1 MVDYARMPHK
11 KPQVKLDPINR
22 KIIARIHLESDIT
35 NQRLA
40 EEIGLSPAAC
50 SQRVS
55 ALREAGYFF
64 NFHCE
69 VDLDRTFE
77 HVLAYVQFKLTDNTV
92 QSRRAFEAE
101 INKYPEFM
109 DCLRLSGDVD
119 YISFTCARNIQELN
133 KICDEISSKQELGIE
148 RIVTRIILERS
159 KWYLGYPIE
168 RLRWLE

>member
-1 MVDYARMPHK
+1 MPTK
-11 KPQVKLDPINR
+11 KQVKLDPINR
-22 KIIARIHLESDIT
+22 KIIAKIHLQSDIT

-77 HVLAYVQFKLTDNTV
+77 HVLAYVEFTLSDNSLPT
-92 QSRRAFEAE
+92 RRAFEAE
-101 INKYPEFM
+101 IEKYPEFM
-109 DCLRLSGDVD
+109 DCLRVSGEVD
-119 YISFTCARNIQELN
+119 YVSFTCARHIQALN
-133 KICDEISSKQELGIE
+133 KICDAMSAKPELRIK
-148 RIVTRIILERS
+148 RIVTRPILERS

-168 RLRWLE
+168 KLKWLE

>member
-1 MVDYARMPHK
+1 MPTK
-11 KPQVKLDPINR
+11 KRVKLDPINR
-22 KIIARIHLESDIT
+22 KIIAKIHLQSDIT
-35 NQRLA
+35 NQKLA

-77 HVLAYVQFKLTDNTV
+77 HVLAYVEFTLSDNSPP
-92 QSRRAFEAE
+92 SRRAFEAE
-101 INKYPEFM
+101 IEKHPEFM
-109 DCLRLSGDVD
+109 DCLRVSGEVD
-119 YISFTCARNIQELN
+119 YVAFTCARNIQALN
-133 KICDEISSKQELGIE
+133 RICDAVSAKPELRIK
-148 RIVTRIILERS
+148 RIVTRPILERS

-168 RLRWLE
+168 KLKWLE

>member
-1 MVDYARMPHK
+1 MPTK
-11 KPQVKLDPINR
+11 KQVKLDPINR
-22 KIIARIHLESDIT
+22 KIIAKIHLQSDIT

-69 VDLDRTFE
+69 VDLDRSFE
-77 HVLAYVQFKLTDNTV
+77 HVLAYVEFALGDNSLP
-92 QSRRAFEAE
+92 SRRAFEAE
-101 INKYPEFM
+101 IEKYPEFM
-109 DCLRLSGDVD
+109 DCLRVSGEVD
-119 YISFTCARNIQELN
+119 YVSFTCARDIQALN
-133 KICDEISSKQELGIE
+133 RICDEVSAKPELRIE
-148 RIVTRIILERS
+148 RIVTRPILERS

-168 RLRWLE
+168 RLKWLE

>member
-1 MVDYARMPHK
+1 MPMK
-11 KPQVKLDPINR
+11 KRVKLDPINR
-22 KIIARIHLESDIT
+22 KIIAKIHSQSDIT

-77 HVLAYVQFKLTDNTV
+77 HVLAYVEFTLSENSLPT
-92 QSRRAFEAE
+92 RRAFEAE
-101 INKYPEFM
+101 IEKYPEFM
-109 DCLRLSGDVD
+109 DCLRVSGEVD
-119 YISFTCARNIQELN
+119 YVSFTCAHNIQALN
-133 KICDEISSKQELGIE
+133 KICDAVSARAEFRIK
-148 RIVTRIILERS
+148 RIVMRPILERS

-168 RLRWLE
+168 RLKWLE

>member
-1 MVDYARMPHK
+1 MAHK
-11 KPQVKLDPINR
+11 KAQVKLDAMNR
-22 KIIARIHLESDIT
+22 KIIARIHLEADIT

-50 SQRVS
+50 SQRVT

-77 HVLAYVQFKLTDNTV
+77 HILAYVEFTLSDNTLER
-92 QSRRAFEAE
+92 RRAFEAE
-101 INKYPEFM
+101 IEKYPEFM
-109 DCLRLSGDVD
+109 DCLRLAGDAD

-133 KICDEISSKQELGIE
+133 KICDTVGAKRDLGIE
-148 RIVTRIILERS
+148 RIVTRPILERS

-168 RLRWLE
+168 KLRWLD

>member
-1 MVDYARMPHK
+1 MTQK
-11 KPQVKLDPINR
+11 KPQVKLDPTNR
-22 KIIARIHLESDIT
+22 KIIAKIHLESDIT

-40 EEIGLSPAAC
+40 EEIGLSAAAC

-77 HVLAYVQFKLTDNTV
+77 HVLAYVEFTLKDNTV
-92 QSRRAFEAE
+92 EARRAFEAE
-101 INKYPEFM
+101 IEKYPEFM

-133 KICDEISSKQELGIE
+133 EICDTVSAKSELKIE
-148 RIVTRIILERS
+148 RIVTRTILERS

-168 RLRWLE
+168 RLRWLD

>member
-1 MVDYARMPHK
+1 MPTRK
-11 KPQVKLDPINR
+11 RVKLDPINR
-22 KIIARIHLESDIT
+22 KIIAKMHLQSDIT

-40 EEIGLSPAAC
+40 EEVGLSPAAC

-77 HVLAYVQFKLTDNTV
+77 HVLAYVEFTLSDNSLP
-92 QSRRAFEAE
+92 SRRAFEAE
-101 INKYPEFM
+101 IEKYPEFM
-109 DCLRLSGDVD
+109 DCLRVSGEVD
-119 YISFTCARNIQELN
+119 YVSFTCARNIQALN
-133 KICDEISSKQELGIE
+133 KICDAVSAKPKCRIK
-148 RIVTRIILERS
+148 RIVTRLILERS

-168 RLRWLE
+168 KLKWLE

>member
-1 MVDYARMPHK
+1 MPTK
-11 KPQVKLDPINR
+11 KQVKLDPINR
-22 KIIARIHLESDIT
+22 KIIAKIHLESDIT

-40 EEIGLSPAAC
+40 DEVGLSPAAC

-69 VDLDRTFE
+69 VDLDRMFE
-77 HVLAYVQFKLTDNTV
+77 HVLAYVEFTLKDNTLP
-92 QSRRAFEAE
+92 SRRAFEAE
-101 INKYPEFM
+101 IEKYPEFM

-119 YISFTCARNIQELN
+119 YIAFTCARSLGELN
-133 KICDEISSKQELGIE
+133 KICDAVSAKPELKVE
-148 RIVTRIILERS
+148 RIVTRMILERS

-168 RLRWLE
+168 KLKWLD

>member
-1 MVDYARMPHK
+1 MTQK
-11 KPQVKLDPINR
+11 KPQVKLDALNR
-22 KIIARIHLESDIT
+22 KIIARIHLEADIT

-50 SQRVS
+50 SQRVN

-77 HVLAYVQFKLTDNTV
+77 HVLAYVEFTLKENTV
-92 QSRRAFEAE
+92 TCRHAFEAE
-101 INKYPEFM
+101 VEKYPEFM
-109 DCLRLSGDVD
+109 DCIRLSGDVD
-119 YISFTCARNIQELN
+119 YISFTCARNIQALN
-133 KICDEISSKQELGIE
+133 KICDAITAKPALKVE
-148 RIVTRIILERS
+148 RIVTRIILERT

-168 RLRWLE
+168 QLKWLE

>member
-1 MVDYARMPHK
+1 MPPK
-11 KPQVKLDPINR
+11 KPLVKLDPINR
-22 KIIARIHLESDIT
+22 KIIAKIHLESDIT

-40 EEIGLSPAAC
+40 DEIGLSPAAC
-50 SQRVS
+50 SQRVT

-77 HVLAYVQFKLTDNTV
+77 HILAYVEFKLSDNTID
-92 QSRRAFEAE
+92 SRRRFEAE
-101 INKYPEFM
+101 IEKYPEFM

-119 YISFTCARNIQELN
+119 YISFTCARNLVELN
-133 KICDEISSKQELGIE
+133 KICDEVSGQRDLAIE
-148 RIVTRIILERS
+148 RITIRTILERS

-168 RLRWLE
+168 RLKWLE

>member
-1 MVDYARMPHK
+1 MPQK
-11 KPQVKLDPINR
+11 KSPVKLDPINR
-22 KIIARIHLESDIT
+22 KIIAKIHLESDIT

-40 EEIGLSPAAC
+40 DEIGLSPAAC

-77 HVLAYVQFKLTDNTV
+77 HVLAYVEFTLENNTLPY
-92 QSRRAFEAE
+92 RRAFEAE
-101 INKYPEFM
+101 IEKYPEFM
-109 DCLRLSGDVD
+109 DCLKLSGDVD
-119 YISFTCARNIQELN
+119 YISFTCARNIRELN
-133 KICDEISSKQELGIE
+133 KICDALSSTEKLGIN
-148 RIVTRIILERS
+148 RIVTRVILERS

-168 RLRWLE
+168 KLKWLA